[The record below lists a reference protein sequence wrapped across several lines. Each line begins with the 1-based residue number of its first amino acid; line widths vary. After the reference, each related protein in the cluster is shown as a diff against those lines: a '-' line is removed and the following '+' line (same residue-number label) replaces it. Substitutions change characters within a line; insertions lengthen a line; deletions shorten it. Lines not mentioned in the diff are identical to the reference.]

1 MRKISAALLGASAAW
16 PALVHATTTFADPA
30 DAAASVP
37 AIVAPSALDGY
48 RRYRDEDGP
57 TWQQLNRAVAE
68 PPRRAAAKPIRAGD
82 DAAAGQAGHAGHAGH
97 GGSDGHGGHRAM
109 HEEAAQ

>member
-1 MRKISAALLGASAAW
+1 MRKISAALLGVSAAW

-37 AIVAPSALDGY
+37 AFVAPSALDDY

-57 TWQQLNRAVAE
+57 TWQQLNREVAQR
-68 PPRRAAAKPIRAGD
+68 PRKPAATPAPTGD
-82 DAAAGQAGHAGHAGH
+82 GVAAGH
-97 GGSDGHGGHRAM
+97 GGHGAM
-109 HEEAAQ
+109 HGDAEQ